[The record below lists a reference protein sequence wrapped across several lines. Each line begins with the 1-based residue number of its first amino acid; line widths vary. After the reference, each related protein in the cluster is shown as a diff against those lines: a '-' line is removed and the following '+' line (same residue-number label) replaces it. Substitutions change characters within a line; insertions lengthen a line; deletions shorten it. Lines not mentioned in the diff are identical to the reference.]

1 MRPPSTPTPPHMRS
15 SPLARTPLA
24 LLISTCL
31 LAPVPAMA
39 DSTSDTCKDT
49 DQVHCTSDTGISG
62 WWWGGLAAVGLG
74 AAAAGGGGG
83 GGSEGGSGGGGTA
96 PPGQEGGQFGNNQV
110 LSAAGTQVN
119 WHQPVTTRI
128 AGRAR
133 NEGQLQLLAG
143 TLHLVGEGEL
153 RNTGSLTVG
162 NTSALRIDGDADLDN
177 HGALRIEGA
186 LELTGDGSLENFS
199 RADFI
204 GARVQAAG
212 EAEIDNNSVL
222 HVQGGQW
229 SFTQESDLDNGH
241 NGVLDISGTSFALRD
256 RAEVEN
262 EGRILARDLAAGS
275 ALFDAVTGAWGTD
288 RDAIDVL
295 DNRGYIQLD
304 GDHGSVLRLVA
315 DSQASHAVNRN
326 GASIQSSA
334 RNSALLHAEG
344 AYATLFNQGTL
355 TVTGDGAVAM
365 RGARGATLINDG
377 VINLGT
383 ATDNRGRGMVAMQ
396 SDGSATLN
404 NRRSGVINIH
414 AADSFAFKIAPGGS
428 GRLINNG
435 VVNVYGQGSGVHAD
449 ADSAAADRP
458 GDDLGWQAP
467 RGIRGYTVGT
477 NADGSAGQLVLHDGG
492 QLHDVTV
499 DTGFTRGTDASHVV
513 LRDVVS
519 GAEGGE
525 QNIRSASVVW
535 HAQAER
541 DEQGNVDVT
550 MQRRDYRELAGDD
563 QQQIASALE
572 NAYRNDALFHSL
584 EVADQHT
591 FQNALQQLSGA
602 SLVGSALRVASN
614 ADALWSQLAAQPA
627 GQSRALALPPP
638 KANAHGVRG
647 DGGAMQVALQLR
659 SGRILQLATAALS
672 GDLSA
677 GGGQDRLHSQFAG
690 IGLAQQWGALQLRHQ
705 LGHEQ
710 HQLQGQRQLDWGQTR
725 ETAHSQRRIGRTML
739 ATTLDMTS
747 ALGKMQ
753 WQPRIKASAFDQR
766 EGAFHEQHANGFGLA
781 VAAGRLQGVQLE
793 VGSAFQRSLG
803 AQWHLQAD
811 VAASRPMALREQAR
825 SAHLLGASGNTF
837 TLPGVPRSGVDHRL
851 QLGLNYQAS
860 NLGFGAQLSSLR
872 QWGESDVRADLQ
884 FGYRFR

>member
-1 MRPPSTPTPPHMRS
+1 MCSST
-15 SPLARTPLA
+15 LARTPLA

-31 LAPVPAMA
+31 LAPAPAFA
-39 DSTSDTCKDT
+39 DDTSDSCKDT
-49 DQVHCTSDTGISG
+49 DQVHCDADTGISG
-62 WWWGGLAAVGLG
+62 WWWGGLAALGLG
-74 AAAAGGGGG
+74 AAAGGGGG
-83 GGSEGGSGGGGTA
+83 SGGGDGGGGGGGGGGTV

-119 WHQPVTTRI
+119 WQQPVTTRI
-128 AGRAR
+128 TGRAR

-153 RNTGSLTVG
+153 RNTGSLATG
-162 NTSALRIDGDADLDN
+162 SASTLRIDGDADLDN
-177 HGALRIEGA
+177 HGTLRIEGA
-186 LELTGDGSLENFS
+186 LQLAGDGSLENFS

-204 GARVQAAG
+204 GARVQASG
-212 EAEIDNNSVL
+212 EAGIDNHGTL
-222 HVQGGQW
+222 HVRGGQW
-229 SFTQESDLDNGH
+229 SFTQDSDLDNGR
-241 NGVLDISGTSFALRD
+241 NGVLDISGTSIALRD

-275 ALFDAVTGAWGTD
+275 ALFDAVTGAWGND
-288 RDAIDVL
+288 RDAIEVL
-295 DNRGYIQLD
+295 DNRGHIQLE
-304 GDHGSVLRLVA
+304 GAHGSVLRLVA
-315 DSQASHAVNRN
+315 DSHASHAVNRS
-326 GASIQSSA
+326 GASIHSSA

-344 AYATLFNQGTL
+344 AQATVLNQGTL

-383 ATDNRGRGMVAMQ
+383 ATDNQGRGMVAMQ

-404 NRRSGVINIH
+404 NRRGGVINIH
-414 AADSFAFKIAPGGS
+414 AADSFAFQIAAGGS

-435 VVNVYGQGSGVHAD
+435 VVNVHGQGSGMHAD

-458 GDDLGWQAP
+458 GSDLGWQAP

-492 QLHDVTV
+492 QLHDVAV
-499 DTGFTRGTDASHVV
+499 DTGFTRGTDASHIV
-513 LRDVVS
+513 LHDVVS

-541 DEQGNVDVT
+541 DENGNVDVT

-584 EVADQHT
+584 EVADQRS
-591 FQNALQQLSGA
+591 FQGALQQLSGA

-627 GQSRALALPPP
+627 GQSRALAFGGGQ
-638 KANAHGVRG
+638 ANAFGVRG
-647 DGGAMQVALQLR
+647 DGGAMQVAVQLR
-659 SGRILQLATAALS
+659 GGQMLQLATAALS

-677 GGGQDRLHSQFAG
+677 GSGQERLQSQFAG

-710 HQLQGQRQLDWGQTR
+710 HQLQGQRQLSWGQTR
-725 ETAHSQRRIGRTML
+725 ETAHSQRRMGRTLL
-739 ATTLDMTS
+739 ATTLDMTAS
-747 ALGKMQ
+747 LGKVQ
-753 WQPRIKASAFDQR
+753 WQPRIKASAFDQH

-781 VAAGRLQGVQLE
+781 VAAGRLQGMQLE
-793 VGSAFQRSLG
+793 VGSAFQRALG
-803 AQWHLQAD
+803 TQWHLQAD
-811 VAASRPMALREQAR
+811 VAASRPLALREQAR
-825 SAHLLGASGNTF
+825 AAYLLGASGNAF
-837 TLPGVPRSGVDHRL
+837 TLPGVRRSGLDHRL
-851 QLGLNYQAS
+851 QLGLNFQAS
-860 NLGFGAQLSSLR
+860 NLGFGAQLSSVR
-872 QWGESDVRADLQ
+872 QWGERDVRADLQ

>member
-1 MRPPSTPTPPHMRS
+1 MRS
-15 SPLARTPLA
+15 STLARTPLA

-31 LAPVPAMA
+31 LAPAPAFA
-39 DSTSDTCKDT
+39 DDTSDSCKDS
-49 DQVHCTSDTGISG
+49 DQVHCDADTGISG
-62 WWWGGLAAVGLG
+62 WWWGGLAALGLG
-74 AAAAGGGGG
+74 AAAAGGGSSGG
-83 GGSEGGSGGGGTA
+83 GDGGGNGGGGTL

-119 WHQPVTTRI
+119 WQQPVTTRI
-128 AGRAR
+128 SGRAR

-162 NTSALRIDGDADLDN
+162 SASSLRIDGDADLYN
-177 HGALRIEGA
+177 HGALRVEGA
-186 LELTGDGSLENFS
+186 LQLAGDGSLENFN

-204 GARVQAAG
+204 GARVQASG
-212 EAEIDNNSVL
+212 EAGIDNHGAL

-229 SFTQESDLDNGH
+229 SFTHDSDLENGR
-241 NGVLDISGTSFALRD
+241 NGVLDISGTSIALRD

-262 EGRILARDLAAGS
+262 EGRILARDLAVGS
-275 ALFDAVTGAWGTD
+275 ALFDAVTGAWGND
-288 RDAIDVL
+288 REAIEAL
-295 DNRGYIQLD
+295 DNRGHIQLD
-304 GDHGSVLRLVA
+304 GAHGSALRLVA
-315 DSQASHAVNRN
+315 DSHASHAVNRS

-344 AYATLFNQGTL
+344 AQATVLNQGTL

-383 ATDNRGRGMVAMQ
+383 ATDNQGRDMVAMQ

-404 NRRSGVINIH
+404 NRRGGVINIH
-414 AADSFAFKIAPGGS
+414 AADSFAFQIAAGGS

-435 VVNVYGQGSGVHAD
+435 VVNVYGQGSGMHAD

-458 GDDLGWQAP
+458 GSDLGWQAP

-513 LRDVVS
+513 LHAVVS

-541 DEQGNVDVT
+541 DERGNVDVT
-550 MQRRDYRELAGDD
+550 MQRRDYRELAGED

-572 NAYRNDALFHSL
+572 TAYRNDALFHSL
-584 EVADQHT
+584 ELADQRA
-591 FQNALQQLSGA
+591 FQSALQQLSGA

-627 GQSRALALPPP
+627 AQSRALAFGGGQ
-638 KANAHGVRG
+638 ANAFGVRG
-647 DGGAMQVALQLR
+647 DGGAMQVAVQLR
-659 SGRILQLATAALS
+659 GGQVLQLATAALS

-677 GGGQDRLHSQFAG
+677 GSGQDRLQSQFAG

-710 HQLQGQRQLDWGQTR
+710 HQLQGQRQLSWGQTR
-725 ETAHSQRRIGRTML
+725 ESAHSQRRMARTML

-747 ALGKMQ
+747 SLGKVH
-753 WQPRIKASAFDQR
+753 WQPRIKASAFDQH
-766 EGAFHEQHANGFGLA
+766 EGGFHEQHANGFGLA

-793 VGSAFQRSLG
+793 VGSAFQRALG
-803 AQWHLQAD
+803 TQWHLQAD
-811 VAASRPMALREQAR
+811 VAASRPLALREQAR
-825 SAHLLGASGNTF
+825 AAYLLGASGQAF
-837 TLPGVPRSGVDHRL
+837 TLPGVRHSGLDHRL

-860 NLGFGAQLSSLR
+860 NLGFGAQLASLR
-872 QWGESDVRADLQ
+872 QWGERDVRAELQ

>member
-1 MRPPSTPTPPHMRS
+1 MRS
-15 SPLARTPLA
+15 STLARTPLA

-31 LAPVPAMA
+31 LAPAPAFA
-39 DSTSDTCKDT
+39 DDTSDSCKDT
-49 DQVHCTSDTGISG
+49 DQVQCDADTGISG
-62 WWWGGLAAVGLG
+62 WWWGGLAALGLG
-74 AAAAGGGGG
+74 AATAGGGGG
-83 GGSEGGSGGGGTA
+83 GGGDGGSGSGGGGGGGGTV

-110 LSAAGTQVN
+110 LSAAGTQMN
-119 WHQPVTTRI
+119 WQQPVTTRI
-128 AGRAR
+128 TGRAR

-153 RNTGSLTVG
+153 RNTGSLATG
-162 NTSALRIDGDADLDN
+162 SASTLRIDGDADLDN
-177 HGALRIEGA
+177 HGTLRIEGA
-186 LELTGDGSLENFS
+186 LQLAGDGSLENFS

-204 GARVQAAG
+204 GARVQASG
-212 EAEIDNNSVL
+212 EAGIDNHGAL

-229 SFTQESDLDNGH
+229 SFTQDSDLNNGR
-241 NGVLDISGTSFALRD
+241 NGVLDISATSITLRD

-262 EGRILARDLAAGS
+262 EGRILARDLAVGS
-275 ALFDAVTGAWGTD
+275 ALFDAVTGAWGND
-288 RDAIDVL
+288 RDAIKVL
-295 DNRGYIQLD
+295 DNRGHIQLD
-304 GDHGSVLRLVA
+304 GAHGSVLRLVA
-315 DSQASHAVNRN
+315 DSHTSHAVNRS

-344 AYATLFNQGTL
+344 AQATVLNQGTL

-383 ATDNRGRGMVAMQ
+383 ATDNQGRGMVAMQ

-404 NRRSGVINIH
+404 NRRGGVINIH
-414 AADSFAFKIAPGGS
+414 AADSFAFQIAAGGS

-435 VVNVYGQGSGVHAD
+435 VVNVHGQGSGMHAD

-458 GDDLGWQAP
+458 GSDLGWQAP

-492 QLHDVTV
+492 QLHDVAV
-499 DTGFTRGTDASHVV
+499 DTGFTRGTDASHIV
-513 LRDVVS
+513 LHDVVS

-541 DEQGNVDVT
+541 DENGNVDVT
-550 MQRRDYRELAGDD
+550 MQRRDYRELASDD

-584 EVADQHT
+584 EVADQRS
-591 FQNALQQLSGA
+591 FQGALQQLSGA

-627 GQSRALALPPP
+627 AQSRALAFGGGQ
-638 KANAHGVRG
+638 ANAFGVRG
-647 DGGAMQVALQLR
+647 DGGAMQVAVQLR
-659 SGRILQLATAALS
+659 GGQVLQLATAALS

-677 GGGQDRLHSQFAG
+677 GSGQERLQSQFAG

-710 HQLQGQRQLDWGQTR
+710 HQLQGQRQLSWGQTR
-725 ETAHSQRRIGRTML
+725 ETAHSQRRMGRTML
-739 ATTLDMTS
+739 ATTLDMS
-747 ALGKMQ
+747 ASLGKVQ
-753 WQPRIKASAFDQR
+753 WQPRIKASAFDQH

-781 VAAGRLQGVQLE
+781 VAAGRLQGMQLE
-793 VGSAFQRSLG
+793 VGSAFQRALG
-803 AQWHLQAD
+803 TQWHLQAD
-811 VAASRPMALREQAR
+811 VAASRPLALREQAR
-825 SAHLLGASGNTF
+825 AAYLLGASGNAF
-837 TLPGVPRSGVDHRL
+837 TLPGVRRSGLDHRL

-860 NLGFGAQLSSLR
+860 NLGFGAQLSSVR
-872 QWGESDVRADLQ
+872 QWGERDVRADLQ